1 MGAGDEMVE
10 VVDEDDRV
18 VDVVTRRRVRAE
30 NLRHRAVFVVVVASD
45 GRVLIH
51 RRSDEKD
58 LWPGRWDLA
67 AGGVVGVGE
76 PYDEAARRE
85 LAEELGIDAEP
96 ALLGP
101 YTYED
106 GAVRS
111 VGRVYRA
118 VHDGEVS
125 FRDGEVV
132 EACWVTRDELRSR
145 LERDSW
151 VGDSPAVVLPHLGD

>member
-1 MGAGDEMVE
+1 MGAGDELVE
-10 VVDEDDRV
+10 IVDEADRV
-18 VDVVTRRRVRAE
+18 VDVVTRRRMRAG
-30 NLRHRAVFVVVVASD
+30 NLRHRAVFIAVLASD
-45 GRVLIH
+45 GRVLIQ

-58 LWPGRWDLA
+58 VWPGRWDLG

-96 ALLGP
+96 VLLGP
-101 YTYED
+101 YAYED
-106 GAVRS
+106 DDVRS

-132 EACWVTRDELRSR
+132 EACWVTRDELSLR
-145 LERDSW
+145 LRRDSW
-151 VGDSPAVVLPHLGD
+151 VADAPAIVLPYLTD